1 MKIQIEN
8 SQTKV
13 KIDRRRVRFIV
24 NIISKILGCEDK
36 EISISFV
43 CDEII
48 RRLNWEYLGRD
59 KTTNVL
65 SFSLQEGDYSNIN
78 PDVLGDVI
86 ISADTAQRD
95 AVKGNLTVEQEL
107 VFLIIHGML
116 HLLGYN
122 HENTTRKETNRMR
135 RKEKELFR
143 KIYFSNNSFI

>member
-24 NIISKILGCEDK
+24 NIISKILVCEDK

-43 CDEII
+43 CDETI
-48 RRLNWEYLGRD
+48 RRLNWEYLGRN

-122 HENTTRKETNRMR
+122 HGNTNRKETSRMR

-143 KIYFSNNSFI
+143 KIYFSNNSSI